1 MAHEIHGDSKLSDSN
16 CQEEEETHRDWAELC
31 HQLKELRSSMFI
43 NGAESI
49 RAKIK
54 AIVPQ
59 YSFQLGDAGEPFHIV
74 IASANSD
81 IYWLT
86 SCPRLFSMGMR

>member
-16 CQEEEETHRDWAELC
+16 CQEEDEAHRDWAELC

-54 AIVPQ
+54 AEIR
-59 YSFQLGDAGEPFHIV
+59 SELDTSGW
-74 IASANSD
+74 SA
-81 IYWLT
+81 
-86 SCPRLFSMGMR
+86 